1 MNENFIDE
9 KISLLTAK
17 QNSIRADYRNLSRPN
32 STREVLDSILRR
44 GNEYKSAIENVKSE
58 SKRIERGGFLRE
70 VSRPKNFPT
79 ETEFMHKVSRQQSER
94 EKFLSDKRAETEN
107 LRQQVKREKSATER
121 DIKIFCDKLKG
132 ELRCTNT

>member
-32 STREVLDSILRR
+32 STRDVLDSILRR

-58 SKRIERGGFLRE
+58 SKRIERGGILRE

-79 ETEFMHKVSRQQSER
+79 ETDFMHKVSRQQSER
-94 EKFLSDKRAETEN
+94 ENFLSDKRA
-107 LRQQVKREKSATER
+107 ATER